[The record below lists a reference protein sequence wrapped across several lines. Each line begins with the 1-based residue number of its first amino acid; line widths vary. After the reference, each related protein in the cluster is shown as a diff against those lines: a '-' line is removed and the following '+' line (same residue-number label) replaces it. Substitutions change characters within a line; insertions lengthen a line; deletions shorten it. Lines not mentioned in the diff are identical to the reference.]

1 MWSKQHKLR
10 LVWREVGTTVF
21 ARSDAVVTIYFIK
34 QFCAAFIWEWL
45 LIELEQH
52 LLNSVSSVQVFR
64 TECKCFEKSQF
75 YKLNKKYRCGDLVL
89 KQTFQL
95 LDQPPLCC
103 TAPPIRFF
111 VFFYQWLHMLVALRT
126 SNSLPWPFESWG
138 LFTFAR
144 STQILAAANIRE
156 WQLFHSAHPEVR
168 RQFESGN

>member
-1 MWSKQHKLR
+1 MTWSWNYRICSIRRRGYYLFHHVILCGFYSR
-10 LVWREVGTTVF
+10 AATNRE
-21 ARSDAVVTIYFIK
+21 RR
-34 QFCAAFIWEWL
+34 
-45 LIELEQH
+45 
-52 LLNSVSSVQVFR
+52 LLNSVSSVKVFR

-103 TAPPIRFF
+103 TAPPICFF

-144 STQILAAANIRE
+144 ATRILAAANIRE

-168 RQFESGN
+168 RQFESGD